1 MAPFCSALRRCT
13 QVWAWVI
20 LLSPLFFGGK
30 IAAAQPSA
38 PATAGHV
45 DSNPT
50 FTLKQFA
57 PDQPIRLI
65 AYGDMRFTDPATTKG
80 TNPKVRQ
87 WLAEKIGAERPQALL
102 VTGDMPYTGEL
113 QADWDEYQ
121 KETTSWRTDGFPVF
135 PTMGNHEVYHN
146 PAKGIANYLA
156 NYPALQGHRYY
167 SALLGPVEVLSLDMN
182 QAVSARSPQG
192 RWFAAQLDHV
202 PPSVEFLMILYHL
215 PWVADTQSQMVAGL
229 PTSDSLILRGALE
242 AHLGKIHA
250 KVLVFHGHIHNYERF
265 ERHGVEY
272 IVTGGGGAVPYPILY
287 RGTHDLY
294 RDTGFPVYHYLT
306 LEVHDHQLKAVMW
319 KVIDPDAKSLNVE
332 QKDSFVIQANP
343 PTGLTKKAS
352 KKP

>member
-202 PPSVEFLMILYHL
+202 PPSVEFLMILYHCS
-215 PWVADTQSQMVAGL
+215 PWVADTQSQMVAGAA
-229 PTSDSLILRGALE
+229 D
-242 AHLGKIHA
+242 K
-250 KVLVFHGHIHNYERF
+250 
-265 ERHGVEY
+265 
-272 IVTGGGGAVPYPILY
+272 
-287 RGTHDLY
+287 
-294 RDTGFPVYHYLT
+294 
-306 LEVHDHQLKAVMW
+306 
-319 KVIDPDAKSLNVE
+319 
-332 QKDSFVIQANP
+332 
-343 PTGLTKKAS
+343 
-352 KKP
+352 